1 MKCRIHSYRYKSR
14 SVDNVMTTPRP
25 STAAVTV
32 TEEAN
37 YHLHSLQQFPASA
50 PDLDTAQCGSGGRV
64 ARSSSSPEVDSI
76 TEFADDNDEQSL
88 LIS

>member
-1 MKCRIHSYRYKSR
+1 M
-14 SVDNVMTTPRP
+14 
-25 STAAVTV
+25 TV

-64 ARSSSSPEVDSI
+64 ARSSSTPEVDSI

>member
-1 MKCRIHSYRYKSR
+1 MLRPR
-14 SVDNVMTTPRP
+14 PRP
-25 STAAVTV
+25 SSAAVTV
-32 TEEAN
+32 AEEAN
-37 YHLHSLQQFPASA
+37 YHLHSLQQFP
-50 PDLDTAQCGSGGRV
+50 DLDTAQCGSGSGGRV

>member
-1 MKCRIHSYRYKSR
+1 MLRPR
-14 SVDNVMTTPRP
+14 PRP
-25 STAAVTV
+25 SSAAVTV
-32 TEEAN
+32 AVAEEAN
-37 YHLHSLQQFPASA
+37 YHLHSLQQFP
-50 PDLDTAQCGSGGRV
+50 DLDTAQCGGRV